1 MSFARAGYKEVVSIV
16 DSDDQREV
24 IFNTARL
31 DTLHVLFEII
41 MTAIYY
47 LVTDFHILIY
57 QFNAV
62 SFRCHFCIYSVS
74 NFPCYQI
81 QDAVTIFICISGLIL
96 LVAHLLLSTRHFHC
110 YFDQY
115 FSHRL
120 SNFNF
125 DTVNLNDIF
134 CFVFL
139 DLLVGN
145 LDKAFRKPEELDAI
159 IPMVASSVPFI

>member
-1 MSFARAGYKEVVSIV
+1 
-16 DSDDQREV
+16 V
-24 IFNTARL
+24 I
-31 DTLHVLFEII
+31 
-41 MTAIYY
+41 
-47 LVTDFHILIY
+47 
-57 QFNAV
+57 
-62 SFRCHFCIYSVS
+62 
-74 NFPCYQI
+74 
-81 QDAVTIFICISGLIL
+81 IFICISGIIL
-96 LVAHLLLSTRHFHC
+96 RVAHLLLSTRHFHC

-145 LDKAFRKPEELDAI
+145 LENSLGFSEELDAI
-159 IPMVASSVPFI
+159 IPMVASIVSFI